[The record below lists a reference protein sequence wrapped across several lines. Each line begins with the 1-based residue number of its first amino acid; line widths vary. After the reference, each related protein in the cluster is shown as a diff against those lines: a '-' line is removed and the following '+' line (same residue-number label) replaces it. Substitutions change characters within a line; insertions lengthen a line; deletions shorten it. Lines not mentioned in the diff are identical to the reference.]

1 MSSLPSARLQVLV
14 LTHRGRWFINFRGK
28 RAKFADRASAIREAI
43 DEAYQCSKNGTPTDV
58 LFVDPMASNKMLFGL
73 AVSTPRQPPSYKIAI
88 RGTFAPRRST
98 QESHRLWSRRAIAE
112 RAVPWPLN

>member
-58 LFVDPMASNKMLFGL
+58 LFVDHHGL
-73 AVSTPRQPPSYKIAI
+73 KQNAI
-88 RGTFAPRRST
+88 WTCGVDPAPTSELQDRD
-98 QESHRLWSRRAIAE
+98 QGDLRAAT
-112 RAVPWPLN
+112 